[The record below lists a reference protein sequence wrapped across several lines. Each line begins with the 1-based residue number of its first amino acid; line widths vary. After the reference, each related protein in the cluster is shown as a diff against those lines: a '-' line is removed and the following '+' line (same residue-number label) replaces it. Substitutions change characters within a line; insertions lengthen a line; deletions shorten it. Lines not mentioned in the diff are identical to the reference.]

1 MKTENDFLLP
11 GEHIETLGGGLKL
24 IVSQTHTFGTDAL
37 LLAAFAAPSARTR
50 AVDLGTG
57 CGIIPFYW
65 LRDGLCESIAA
76 VDVQSGAYSQ
86 LERSVKLNSAGK
98 ITPVLADLRSIET
111 HLPHGGFDL
120 VTMNPPYTKEGGGI
134 ISSGESDKIARHGT
148 MCDLDDVARSAAYLL
163 KFGGRLCVCLKP
175 GRMAEMFEAMSRAK
189 IEPKRLRLVSQRD
202 GCAPWLCLIEGKYG
216 RRPGLTVE
224 RELHIENPDGSTSEE
239 MKAVIG
245 DYAN

>member
-1 MKTENDFLLP
+1 MTTETGFLLP
-11 GEHIETLGGGLKL
+11 GEHIETLGGGLRL
-24 IVSQTHTFGTDAL
+24 IVSKTHTFGTDAL
-37 LLAAFAAPSARTR
+37 LLASFAAPSKKAA

-65 LRDGLCESIAA
+65 LRGGLCSGITA
-76 VDVQSGAYSQ
+76 VEIQERAFSQ
-86 LERSVKLNSAGK
+86 LERSVRLNGAVR
-98 ITPVLADLRSIET
+98 ITPLQADLREIGS
-111 HLPHGGFDL
+111 HLPHGAFDL

-134 ISSGESDKIARHGT
+134 ISSGDSDKIARHGT
-148 MCDLDDVARSAAYLL
+148 MCDPDDVAQAAAYLL
-163 KFGGRLCVCLKP
+163 KFGGRLCVCLRP
-175 GRMAEMFEAMSRAK
+175 ERMAEMFSAMSRAK

-224 RELHIENPDGSTSEE
+224 RELHIESAGGDLSDE
-239 MKAVIG
+239 MKEIIG